1 MSSPGPLYVSFAA
14 GDRPTERFDPVD
26 ESHPL
31 TVGRPSSS
39 GPSPTITLQDSSVSR
54 LHVEIA
60 VRDGRWH
67 ARSLGKAGT
76 ILDGHFMVPE
86 QWKEIGHGAT
96 MGIAAFRLRLGIGSE
111 SVPNLQTVEFAD
123 APASSRPEAIGRQRL
138 ESAQVRL
145 SALLAAA
152 RRIGTCRDEKA
163 VAEAVVD
170 ILCESG
176 DFDRAVLV
184 RHARENERDVW
195 EPVALWGS
203 DERVRNLPLSRTVLQ
218 EALHTK
224 GTVRLD
230 MEAGAGSLAGAQSI
244 VASGATAIV
253 CAPLPRGDTPSS
265 FLYAD
270 TRAGGS
276 MGESAIPFVDM
287 VAQLA
292 ALAEDQFAR
301 LKLEEEMGV
310 ARSIQQGSFPS
321 ALPQVAGYEIAARST
336 PAEHCG
342 GDAFDCIGLV
352 GSGIAEDGGAAER
365 ALLMI
370 GDATGHG
377 VGPALSSM
385 QARGMTRL
393 GARLGQSLLDIVREV
408 NAQLCQD
415 LPPGR
420 FVTAWYGLLDP
431 ASHSVESFSAGQGPI
446 YVYRHAED
454 RFEFIDSD
462 AMPFGVA
469 SQGFMPDA
477 GQQVRIELKPN
488 DILLVITDG
497 YYEAMNPAG
506 EQWGEAAVQQLIQS
520 LRDRPCAEILE
531 ALDRGSL
538 AFSKASST
546 QDDRTAILVR
556 RLA

>member
-1 MSSPGPLYVSFAA
+1 M
-14 GDRPTERFDPVD
+14 
-26 ESHPL
+26 
-31 TVGRPSSS
+31 
-39 GPSPTITLQDSSVSR
+39 SR

-76 ILDGHFMVPE
+76 ILDGHFMAPE
-86 QWKEIGHGAT
+86 QWKEISHGAT
-96 MGIAAFRLRLGIGSE
+96 MGVASFRLRLGIGSE
-111 SVPNLQTVEFAD
+111 SVSNLQTVEFAD
-123 APASSRPEAIGRQRL
+123 EPGQGKPQLVGRQRL

-184 RHARENERDVW
+184 RHSRESDRDAW
-195 EPVALWGS
+195 TPVALWGA
-203 DERVRNLPLSRTVLQ
+203 DERVRGLPLSRTVLQ

-230 MEAGAGSLAGAQSI
+230 VEGGAGSLAGAQSI

-253 CAPLPRGDTPSS
+253 CAPLPRGEAPNA

-270 TRAGGS
+270 TRAGGT
-276 MGESAIPFVDM
+276 MGDAALPFVDM

-292 ALAEDQFAR
+292 ALAEDQLER
-301 LKLEEEMGV
+301 MKLEEEMGV

-321 ALPQVAGYEIAARST
+321 ALPEVSGYEIAARST
-336 PAEHCG
+336 PAEQCG
-342 GDAFDCIGLV
+342 GDAFDCVGLA
-352 GSGIAEDGGAAER
+352 GRGIADEGAAAER
-365 ALLMI
+365 VLLLLA
-370 GDATGHG
+370 DATGHG

-393 GARLGQSLLDIVREV
+393 GARLGQSLSDIVREV
-408 NAQLCQD
+408 NGQLCQD

-420 FVTAWYGLLDP
+420 FVTAWFGLLDP
-431 ASHSVESFSAGQGPI
+431 VTHSVESLSAGQGPI
-446 YVYRHAED
+446 YVYRYAED
-454 RFEFIDSD
+454 RFDFIDSD
-462 AMPFGVA
+462 AMPFGVTSA
-469 SQGFMPDA
+469 GFMPDSS
-477 GQQVRIELKPN
+477 QRIQLEAK

-497 YYEAMNPAG
+497 YYEAMNPSG
-506 EQWGEAAVQQLIQS
+506 EQWGEAAVHGVVRS
-520 LRDRPCAEILE
+520 LRDRPCGEILD

-538 AFSKASST
+538 AFCKAHST

>member
-1 MSSPGPLYVSFAA
+1 MTTTSSLFVSFVGA
-14 GDRPTERFDPVD
+14 DRVTERFDPTD

-31 TVGRPSSS
+31 TIGRPSTS
-39 GPSPTITLQDSSVSR
+39 GPSPSITLQDASVSR

-60 VRDGRWH
+60 VREGRWH

-96 MGIAAFRLRLGIGSE
+96 MGVATFRMRLGIGSE

-123 APASSRPEAIGRQRL
+123 APSSSRPEAIGRQRL

-184 RHARENERDVW
+184 RHSRENDRDTW
-195 EPVALWGS
+195 APVALWGS

-224 GTVRLD
+224 CTVRLD
-230 MEAGAGSLAGAQSI
+230 VEAGAGSLAGAQSI

-253 CAPLPRGDTPSS
+253 CAPLPRGDTPGA

-270 TRAGGS
+270 TRTGGS

-342 GDAFDCIGLV
+342 GDAFDCIGLM
-352 GSGIAEDGGAAER
+352 GTGIAEDGGTAER

-393 GARLGQSLLDIVREV
+393 GARLGQALLDIVREV

-415 LPPGR
+415 LPAGR

-431 ASHSVESFSAGQGPI
+431 ASHTVESFSAGQGPLYI
-446 YVYRHAED
+446 YRYAED
-454 RFEFIDSD
+454 RFDAIETDS
-462 AMPFGVA
+462 MPFGVMA
-469 SQGFMPDA
+469 DGFIMGPA
-477 GQQVRIELKPN
+477 QRVEMGPR
-488 DILLVITDG
+488 DILVIITDG
-497 YYEAMNPAG
+497 YFEAMNPES
-506 EQWGEAAVQQLIQS
+506 EQWGDAAVQQVVRS
-520 LRDRPCAEILE
+520 LRDRPCTEILDE
-531 ALDRGSL
+531 LDRGSL
-538 AFSKASST
+538 AFSRTPAT
-546 QDDRTAILVR
+546 NDDRTAILVR
-556 RLA
+556 RLG

>member
-1 MSSPGPLYVSFAA
+1 M
-14 GDRPTERFDPVD
+14 
-26 ESHPL
+26 
-31 TVGRPSSS
+31 
-39 GPSPTITLQDSSVSR
+39 SR

-76 ILDGHFMVPE
+76 ILDGHFMAPE

-96 MGIAAFRLRLGIGSE
+96 MGIAGFRLRLGIGSE

-123 APASSRPEAIGRQRL
+123 EPGNGKPQSIGRQRI

-184 RHARENERDVW
+184 RHSRESDRDMWV
-195 EPVALWGS
+195 PVALWGS
-203 DERVRNLPLSRTVLQ
+203 DERTRNLPLSRTVLQ

-253 CAPLPRGDTPSS
+253 CAPLPRGDSPSA

-270 TRAGGS
+270 TRAGGT
-276 MGESAIPFVDM
+276 MGDAALPFVDM

-292 ALAEDQFAR
+292 ALAEDQLAR
-301 LKLEEEMGV
+301 VKLEEEMGV

-321 ALPQVAGYEIAARST
+321 ALPQVGGYDIAARST
-336 PAEHCG
+336 PAEQCG
-342 GDAFDCIGLV
+342 GDAFDCVGLA
-352 GSGIAEDGGAAER
+352 GPGIADAEATVER
-365 ALLMI
+365 VLLLLA
-370 GDATGHG
+370 DATGHG

-420 FVTAWYGLLDP
+420 FVTAWYGMLDP
-431 ASHSVESFSAGQGPI
+431 SAHTVESLSAGQGPI
-446 YVYRHAED
+446 YVYRYAED
-454 RFEFIDSD
+454 RFDFIDSD
-462 AMPFGVA
+462 AMPFGVTSA
-469 SQGFMPDA
+469 GFMPDA
-477 GQQVRIELKPN
+477 SQRIGLQPG

-506 EQWGEAAVQQLIQS
+506 AQWGEAAVQQVVRS
-520 LRDRPCAEILE
+520 LRDRPCAEILD
-531 ALDRGSL
+531 ALDRGSHDFCKPL
-538 AFSKASST
+538 
-546 QDDRTAILVR
+546 QPGDDRTAILVR

>member
-1 MSSPGPLYVSFAA
+1 MTNAPPLFVSFAG
-14 GDRPTERFDPVD
+14 GDRPVERFDPTAD
-26 ESHPL
+26 SHPL
-31 TVGRPSSS
+31 TIGRPSAS
-39 GPSPTITLQDSSVSR
+39 GPAPSITLQDASVSR

-76 ILDGHFMVPE
+76 ILDGHFMAPE

-96 MGIAAFRLRLGIGSE
+96 MGIAGFRLRLGIGSE
-111 SVPNLQTVEFAD
+111 SVPNLQTVEFSD
-123 APASSRPEAIGRQRL
+123 EPGQGKPQSIGRQRI

-184 RHARENERDVW
+184 RHSRESDRDTW

-203 DERVRNLPLSRTVLQ
+203 DERTRNLPLSRTVLQ

-224 GTVRLD
+224 STVRLD
-230 MEAGAGSLAGAQSI
+230 VEAGAGSLAGAQSI

-253 CAPLPRGDTPSS
+253 CAPLPRGDSPSA

-270 TRAGGS
+270 TRAGGT
-276 MGESAIPFVDM
+276 MGDAALPFVDM

-292 ALAEDQFAR
+292 ALAEDQLAR
-301 LKLEEEMGV
+301 VKLEEEMGV

-321 ALPQVAGYEIAARST
+321 ALPQVGGYDIAARST
-336 PAEHCG
+336 PAEQCG
-342 GDAFDCIGLV
+342 GDAFDCVGLA
-352 GSGIAEDGGAAER
+352 GPGIADEGAAAER
-365 ALLMI
+365 VLLLLA
-370 GDATGHG
+370 DATGHG

-420 FVTAWYGLLDP
+420 FVTAWYGMLDP
-431 ASHSVESFSAGQGPI
+431 SAHSVESLSAGQGPI
-446 YVYRHAED
+446 YVYRYAED
-454 RFEFIDSD
+454 RFDFIDSD
-462 AMPFGVA
+462 AMPFGVTSA
-469 SQGFMPDA
+469 GFMPDA
-477 GQQVRIELKPN
+477 SQRIGLQPK

-506 EQWGEAAVQQLIQS
+506 TQWGEAAVQQVVRS
-520 LRDRPCAEILE
+520 LRDRPCAEILD

-538 AFSKASST
+538 EFCKPL
-546 QDDRTAILVR
+546 QPGDDRTAILVR

>member
-1 MSSPGPLYVSFAA
+1 MTNAPPLFVSFV
-14 GDRPTERFDPVD
+14 GTDRAVERFDATD
-26 ESHPL
+26 ESRPL
-31 TVGRPSSS
+31 TIGRPSTS
-39 GPSPTITLQDSSVSR
+39 GPSPAITLQDASVSR

-86 QWKEIGHGAT
+86 QWKEISHGAT
-96 MGIAAFRLRLGIGSE
+96 MGVAAFRMRLGIGSE

-123 APASSRPEAIGRQRL
+123 APASSRPQAIGRQRI

-152 RRIGTCRDEKA
+152 RRIGTCRDEKS

-184 RHARENERDVW
+184 RHSRESDRDVW
-195 EPVALWGS
+195 TPVALWGS

-218 EALHTK
+218 ESLHTK

-253 CAPLPRGDTPSS
+253 CAPLPRGETPSA

-270 TRAGGS
+270 TRGGGS

-301 LKLEEEMGV
+301 MKLEEEMGV

-321 ALPQVAGYEIAARST
+321 ALPQVTGYEIAARST

-342 GDAFDCIGLV
+342 GDAFDCIGLM

-365 ALLMI
+365 ALLML

-415 LPPGR
+415 LPAGR

-431 ASHSVESFSAGQGPI
+431 GSHTVESFSAGQGPL
-446 YVYRHAED
+446 YVYRYAED
-454 RFEFIDSD
+454 RFDPIETDS
-462 AMPFGVA
+462 MPFGLMADGFIMGPAQRVA
-469 SQGFMPDA
+469 MGP
-477 GQQVRIELKPN
+477 R
-488 DILLVITDG
+488 DILVIITDG
-497 YYEAMNPAG
+497 YFEAMNPEG
-506 EQWGEAAVQQLIQS
+506 EQWGDAAVQQVVRS
-520 LRDRPCAEILE
+520 LRDRPCAEILDE
-531 ALDRGSL
+531 LDRASL
-538 AFSKASST
+538 AFSRTPAT
-546 QDDRTAILVR
+546 NDDRTAILVR
-556 RLA
+556 RQG